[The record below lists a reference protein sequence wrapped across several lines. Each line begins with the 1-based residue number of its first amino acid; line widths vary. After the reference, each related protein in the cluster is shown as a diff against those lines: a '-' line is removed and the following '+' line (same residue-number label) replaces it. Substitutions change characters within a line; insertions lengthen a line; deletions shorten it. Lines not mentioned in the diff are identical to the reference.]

1 METVPRPRSDSI
13 LTVAKEKIVSDR
25 KEKIVLWIN
34 RLLVADVF
42 VVLFGFLW
50 FALAVVGRYLNIP
63 LGFDLW
69 YRLWIPVFN
78 PAIGILFL
86 GAFATWAINKI
97 SQRLNSE

>member
-50 FALAVVGRYLNIP
+50 FAIAVVGRYLNIP

>member
-1 METVPRPRSDSI
+1 MSEQQT
-13 LTVAKEKIVSDR
+13 T

-42 VVLFGFLW
+42 VVLLGFLW
-50 FALAVVGRYLNIP
+50 FAIAVVGRYLNIP

-86 GAFATWAINKI
+86 GAFATWAIDKI

>member
-1 METVPRPRSDSI
+1 M
-13 LTVAKEKIVSDR
+13 KEQI
-25 KEKIVLWIN
+25 ILWIN
-34 RLLVADVF
+34 RLLVVDVF

-50 FALAVVGRYLNIP
+50 FAIAVAGRYLNIP

-86 GAFATWAINKI
+86 GAFSTWAIGKI
-97 SQRLNSE
+97 AARLGSQ

>member
-1 METVPRPRSDSI
+1 M
-13 LTVAKEKIVSDR
+13 
-25 KEKIVLWIN
+25 KEKIVLWLN

-42 VVLFGFLW
+42 VVILGFLW
-50 FALAVVGRYLNIP
+50 FAIAVVGRYLNIP

-86 GAFATWAINKI
+86 GAFVTGGLNKI
-97 SQRLNSE
+97 SRKLGSQ

>member
-1 METVPRPRSDSI
+1 MKET
-13 LTVAKEKIVSDR
+13 
-25 KEKIVLWIN
+25 IVLWLN

-50 FALAVVGRYLNIP
+50 FAIAVAGRYLNIP

-86 GAFATWAINKI
+86 GAFVTWGINKI
-97 SQRLNSE
+97 SGRLGSD